1 MKIPRYKDTDVNI
14 SSGRSLTTGIGSS
27 QGLVEVGKT
36 ALNAVTQY
44 ANAKTNYDAKM
55 RRLEINTNVSL
66 SNAQFGGNNQLYVDG
81 LKSRDDYLTP
91 DNWLNE
97 YEADF
102 KKQELNYKKQL
113 DEQTFKEFMP
123 TFYESYFATKSA
135 IVNKIADQKV
145 INAQIAL
152 DGENQLFQSKIETA
166 TNLPA
171 IKSAYTQHKDLTLKK
186 NLTTELFNSD
196 TYKTLVED
204 SKNFANSKYIEFQL
218 FNGSKIVTPNG
229 DTEIDYND
237 AYEKARN
244 KDFSIVDIDGNALT
258 PDDDKRKD
266 IVKALKTLASDQ
278 DAIIKSQKEEKDK
291 DTREEFTDTI
301 LGIMAGDKTAQTKS
315 KTFYSDL
322 ANSSLDPK
330 DKLTLRNAYE
340 TSIKNLSAGT
350 NSYDSPQGLAAK
362 SIMTTLVY
370 SGVIDT
376 KKEETI
382 ILDMMGK
389 GLIKP
394 EYATKLITDARK
406 QTKDK
411 NSYKKTL
418 VKNATRMLL
427 KELGVED
434 KGAVLDQ
441 LENVAPENVISVL
454 QSMMSTDNLS
464 VEAYNAMNN
473 LNELIAEGERKG
485 FSFENM
491 LANPRSENYLLNDVI
506 NVYKEPI
513 NKLKI
518 NNLKTKIDILSKQ
531 VDGKEFRTHYIVPS
545 TYFNN
550 KTPRGGNVVVP
561 PRLENEDIQTYILR
575 LQKEGIV
582 KDSSMPSTMT
592 GVYLNDDDYGNIFIT
607 ND

>member
-66 SNAQFGGNNQLYVDG
+66 SNAQFGGSNQMYVDS
-81 LKSRDDYLTP
+81 LLSRDDYLTP
-91 DNWLNE
+91 DNWLKE
-97 YEADF
+97 YEDNF

-291 DTREEFTDTI
+291 DTREDFTDTI

>member
-97 YEADF
+97 YEANF

>member
-14 SSGRSLTTGIGSS
+14 SSGKSLTTGIGSS

>member
-66 SNAQFGGNNQLYVDG
+66 SKAQFGGNNQLYVDG

-91 DNWLNE
+91 DNWLND

>member
-1 MKIPRYKDTDVNI
+1 
-14 SSGRSLTTGIGSS
+14 
-27 QGLVEVGKT
+27 
-36 ALNAVTQY
+36 
-44 ANAKTNYDAKM
+44 
-55 RRLEINTNVSL
+55 
-66 SNAQFGGNNQLYVDG
+66 
-81 LKSRDDYLTP
+81 
-91 DNWLNE
+91 
-97 YEADF
+97 
-102 KKQELNYKKQL
+102 
-113 DEQTFKEFMP
+113 
-123 TFYESYFATKSA
+123 
-135 IVNKIADQKV
+135 
-145 INAQIAL
+145 
-152 DGENQLFQSKIETA
+152 
-166 TNLPA
+166 
-171 IKSAYTQHKDLTLKK
+171 
-186 NLTTELFNSD
+186 
-196 TYKTLVED
+196 
-204 SKNFANSKYIEFQL
+204 
-218 FNGSKIVTPNG
+218 
-229 DTEIDYND
+229 
-237 AYEKARN
+237 
-244 KDFSIVDIDGNALT
+244 
-258 PDDDKRKD
+258 
-266 IVKALKTLASDQ
+266 
-278 DAIIKSQKEEKDK
+278 
-291 DTREEFTDTI
+291 
-301 LGIMAGDKTAQTKS
+301 
-315 KTFYSDL
+315 
-322 ANSSLDPK
+322 
-330 DKLTLRNAYE
+330 
-340 TSIKNLSAGT
+340 
-350 NSYDSPQGLAAK
+350 
-362 SIMTTLVY
+362 MTTLVY

>member
-91 DNWLNE
+91 DNWLND

-491 LANPRSENYLLNDVI
+491 LANPRSKNYLLNDVI

>member
-27 QGLVEVGKT
+27 QGLVDIGKT

-44 ANAKTNYDAKM
+44 ANAKTNYDSKM

>member
-1 MKIPRYKDTDVNI
+1 M
-14 SSGRSLTTGIGSS
+14 
-27 QGLVEVGKT
+27 
-36 ALNAVTQY
+36 NAVTKF
-44 ANAKTNYDAKM
+44 ANAKNSYDAKM

>member
-91 DNWLNE
+91 DNWLND

-518 NNLKTKIDILSKQ
+518 NNLKTKIDILSKK
-531 VDGKEFRTHYIVPS
+531 VDGKEFRTHYILPS

>member
-97 YEADF
+97 YETDF

-330 DKLTLRNAYE
+330 YKLTLRNAYE

>member
-14 SSGRSLTTGIGSS
+14 SSGRSLTTGIGAS
-27 QGLVEVGKT
+27 QGIVEIGQT
-36 ALNAVTQY
+36 AMNAVTKF
-44 ANAKTNYDAKM
+44 ANAKNSYDAKM

-91 DNWLNE
+91 DNWLND

-518 NNLKTKIDILSKQ
+518 NNLKTKIDILSKK

>member
-44 ANAKTNYDAKM
+44 ANAKNNYDSKM

-278 DAIIKSQKEEKDK
+278 DAIIKSQKDEKDK

-582 KDSSMPSTMT
+582 KDSSMPSTLT

>member
-1 MKIPRYKDTDVNI
+1 MKIPRYSGTDVNI
-14 SSGRSLTTGIGSS
+14 SSGSSLTTGIGSS

-91 DNWLNE
+91 DNWLND

-582 KDSSMPSTMT
+582 KDSSMPSTLT

>member
-81 LKSRDDYLTP
+81 LKSRNDYLTP
-91 DNWLNE
+91 DNWLND

>member
-91 DNWLNE
+91 DNWLSD

-123 TFYESYFATKSA
+123 TFYENYFNTKST
-135 IVNKIADQKV
+135 IVNKIANQKV

-491 LANPRSENYLLNDVI
+491 LANPRSKNYLLNDVI

>member
-81 LKSRDDYLTP
+81 LKSRNDYLTP
-91 DNWLNE
+91 DNWLND

-291 DTREEFTDTI
+291 DTREDFTDTI

>member
-1 MKIPRYKDTDVNI
+1 MKIPRYSNTDVNI
-14 SSGRSLTTGIGSS
+14 SSNRSLTTGIGSS
-27 QGLVEVGKT
+27 QGLVDIGKT

-55 RRLEINTNVSL
+55 RRLEINTNVDL
-66 SNAQFGGNNQLYVDG
+66 STAQFGGNNQMYVDS
-81 LKSRDDYLTP
+81 LLSRDDYLTP
-91 DNWLNE
+91 DNWLKD

>member
-91 DNWLNE
+91 DNWLND

-291 DTREEFTDTI
+291 DTREDFTDTI

>member
-91 DNWLNE
+91 DNWLND

>member
-1 MKIPRYKDTDVNI
+1 
-14 SSGRSLTTGIGSS
+14 
-27 QGLVEVGKT
+27 
-36 ALNAVTQY
+36 
-44 ANAKTNYDAKM
+44 
-55 RRLEINTNVSL
+55 
-66 SNAQFGGNNQLYVDG
+66 
-81 LKSRDDYLTP
+81 
-91 DNWLNE
+91 
-97 YEADF
+97 
-102 KKQELNYKKQL
+102 
-113 DEQTFKEFMP
+113 
-123 TFYESYFATKSA
+123 
-135 IVNKIADQKV
+135 
-145 INAQIAL
+145 
-152 DGENQLFQSKIETA
+152 
-166 TNLPA
+166 
-171 IKSAYTQHKDLTLKK
+171 
-186 NLTTELFNSD
+186 
-196 TYKTLVED
+196 
-204 SKNFANSKYIEFQL
+204 
-218 FNGSKIVTPNG
+218 
-229 DTEIDYND
+229 
-237 AYEKARN
+237 
-244 KDFSIVDIDGNALT
+244 
-258 PDDDKRKD
+258 
-266 IVKALKTLASDQ
+266 
-278 DAIIKSQKEEKDK
+278 
-291 DTREEFTDTI
+291 
-301 LGIMAGDKTAQTKS
+301 
-315 KTFYSDL
+315 
-322 ANSSLDPK
+322 
-330 DKLTLRNAYE
+330 
-340 TSIKNLSAGT
+340 
-350 NSYDSPQGLAAK
+350 
-362 SIMTTLVY
+362 MTTLVY

-376 KKEETI
+376 EKEETI

-582 KDSSMPSTMT
+582 KDSSMPSTLT

>member
-1 MKIPRYKDTDVNI
+1 MKIPRYSGTDVNI
-14 SSGRSLTTGIGSS
+14 SSGRSLTTGIGTS
-27 QGLVEVGKT
+27 QGIVQIGQT
-36 ALNAVTQY
+36 AMNAVTKF
-44 ANAKTNYDAKM
+44 ANAKNSYDAKM

-91 DNWLNE
+91 DNWLND

-518 NNLKTKIDILSKQ
+518 NNLKTKIDILSKK